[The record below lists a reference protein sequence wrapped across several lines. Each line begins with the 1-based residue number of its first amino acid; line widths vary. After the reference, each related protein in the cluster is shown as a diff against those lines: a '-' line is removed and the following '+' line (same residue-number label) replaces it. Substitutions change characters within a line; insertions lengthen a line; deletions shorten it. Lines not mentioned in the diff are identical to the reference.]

1 MVMERKTVF
10 LLTAIVLLSTLFLGA
25 AFYGLIN
32 IVEYNNRGTIAR
44 IKLTGSIVPGSPGM
58 FSVETVDPENFQRL
72 VESAQNENV
81 DAFLFDINS
90 QGGSVVASKDVART
104 VESIEVPVACLMRD
118 VAVSGA
124 YWVSTECDYIVADSL
139 TMTGSIG
146 VMSSYLEFTGLMDEY
161 GIEYVNLSSGEYK
174 LAGSPFKEL
183 TDEER
188 KIIEDQLETVHNEFK
203 QQVAENRNLSMED
216 VEELATGETF
226 LGIDAKEKGLVDE
239 TGDRRDVINY
249 LEEETNKTLEVNNFV
264 RREGFNILSLLATK
278 IGEGIGETLSIDF
291 GRDMSQEKYTFR

>member
-1 MVMERKTVF
+1 MEKKTIF
-10 LLTAIVLLSTLFLGA
+10 LLTAIVLLSTFILVA
-25 AFYGLIN
+25 AFYGLTN
-32 IVEYNNRGTIAR
+32 LLEFSDTGTAAR
-44 IKLTGSIVPGSPGM
+44 IKLTGTIMPGSPGM
-58 FSVETVDPENFQRL
+58 FSIDSVDPENFQRL
-72 VESAQNENV
+72 VESAQNEGV
-81 DAFLFDINS
+81 DAFLLDINS

-104 VESIEVPVACLMRD
+104 VENIDEPVACLMRD

-183 TDEER
+183 TDDER
-188 KIIEDQLETVHNEFK
+188 QIIEDQLETVHKEFK
-203 QQVAENRNLSMED
+203 QQVAESRNLSMED

-226 LGIDAKEKGLVDE
+226 LGIDAKEKGLIDE
-239 TGDRRDVINY
+239 TGDRRDAINY
-249 LEEETNKTLEVNNFV
+249 LEEETNKSIEVKNFV

-291 GRDMSQEKYTFR
+291 ERDITQETYSFR

>member
-1 MVMERKTVF
+1 MEKKTIF
-10 LLTAIVLLSTLFLGA
+10 LLTAIVLLSTFILVA
-25 AFYGLIN
+25 AFYGLTN
-32 IVEYNNRGTIAR
+32 LLEFSDTGTAAR
-44 IKLTGSIVPGSPGM
+44 IKLTGTIMPGSPGM
-58 FSVETVDPENFQRL
+58 FSVDSVDPENFQRL
-72 VESAQNENV
+72 VESAQNEGV
-81 DAFLFDINS
+81 DAFLLDINS

-104 VESIEVPVACLMRD
+104 VESIDEPVACLMRD

-183 TDEER
+183 TDDER
-188 KIIEDQLETVHNEFK
+188 QIIEDQLETVHKEFK
-203 QQVAENRNLSMED
+203 QQVAESRNLSMED

-226 LGIDAKEKGLVDE
+226 LGIDAKEKGLIDE
-239 TGDRRDVINY
+239 TGDRRDAINY
-249 LEEETNKTLEVNNFV
+249 LEEETNKSIEVKNFV

-291 GRDMSQEKYTFR
+291 ERDITQETYSFR